1 MLQTAIG
8 PVIVISGVGLLLLS
22 MTNRFGRI
30 IDSARRL
37 TEAGRKASETRG
49 GLINMQLQILSR
61 RGRLVRTSITLASVS
76 VLMAAMLVIA
86 LFLAALLRV
95 DCAVLITA
103 LFILCMA
110 SLIAALAFFIRD
122 INLSLSAVEL
132 EIEQLQQGRAGEPG
146 KA

>member
-1 MLQTAIG
+1 
-8 PVIVISGVGLLLLS
+8 
-22 MTNRFGRI
+22 
-30 IDSARRL
+30 
-37 TEAGRKASETRG
+37 
-49 GLINMQLQILSR
+49 MQLQILSR

-76 VLMAAMLVIA
+76 VLLAAMLVIA
-86 LFLAALLRV
+86 LFLGALFRV
-95 DCAVLITA
+95 ECAVLITA

-132 EIEQLQQGRAGEPG
+132 EIEQLQQGRASEPG

>member
-37 TEAGRKASETRG
+37 TEAGRKASEARG

-76 VLMAAMLVIA
+76 VLLAAMLVIA
-86 LFLAALLRV
+86 LFLGALFRV
-95 DCAVLITA
+95 ECAVLITA

-132 EIEQLQQGRAGEPG
+132 EIEQLQQGRASEPG